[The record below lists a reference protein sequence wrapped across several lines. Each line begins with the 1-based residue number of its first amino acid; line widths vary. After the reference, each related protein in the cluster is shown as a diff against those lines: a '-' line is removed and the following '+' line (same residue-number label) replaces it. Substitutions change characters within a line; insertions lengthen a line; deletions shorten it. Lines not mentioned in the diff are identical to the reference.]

1 MFLNA
6 LLIFEESYREK
17 WSLYKLGEKFVS
29 LPFGVSDMSLCSPF
43 SMGQCVFMGLYSGT
57 PVLFGVALLPLSHK
71 KKDCLQHQTKRAH
84 VDWCPLFIEQTIVG
98 CGILPAT
105 FLLSLSA
112 VR

>member
-17 WSLYKLGEKFVS
+17 WSLYKFGEKFVS
-29 LPFGVSDMSLCSPF
+29 LPFGASDMSLCSPF

-71 KKDCLQHQTKRAH
+71 KKTAYNTRPKELMLTGVHYLLNK
-84 VDWCPLFIEQTIVG
+84 PLLAVVF
-98 CGILPAT
+98 
-105 FLLSLSA
+105 FLLPSF
-112 VR
+112 